1 MRIPTVLSFIA
12 ATALLTAAATV
23 AQPQT
28 TTDTTGTA
36 PRDQNSGT
44 SSSSTT
50 TATTTGSDTSTG
62 TDTTTGTSSMTAGS
76 STLQGTDAEFLRK
89 AAQAGYE
96 EVQNAQMALQSAQRA
111 ETRNAASMM
120 LEDHQHANEQL
131 ASLAQR
137 KGWSMPSTSDM
148 ESDQA
153 RDQSRSISAGSDF
166 DSRYVSEEIRHHRE
180 AIALYRAQIAG
191 GSDPDLRQYAQES
204 LPKLEHHLE
213 MLEGAN
219 TRK

>member
-1 MRIPTVLSFIA
+1 MRIPTAFSLIT
-12 ATALLTAAATV
+12 ATALLAAAATV

-28 TTDTTGTA
+28 TTRGT
-36 PRDQNSGT
+36 
-44 SSSSTT
+44 
-50 TATTTGSDTSTG
+50 TG
-62 TDTTTGTSSMTAGS
+62 TDTKTSTSSVTAGS
-76 STLQGTDAEFLRK
+76 GTLRGQDAEFLRK

-96 EVQNAQMALQSAQRA
+96 EVQNAQMALQSAQLA
-111 ETRNAASMM
+111 ETRNAASIM
-120 LEDHQHANEQL
+120 LEDHQRANEQL
-131 ASLAQR
+131 ASLAQG

-153 RDQSRSISAGSDF
+153 RDQSRSSTDAGSDF

-180 AIALYRAQIAG
+180 AIALYRAQVAG
-191 GSDPDLRQYAQES
+191 GSDPDLRRFAQES
-204 LPKLEHHLE
+204 LPKLEHHLD